1 MTAEPTVDHRRI
13 AIARARLDTWTRHQR
28 MLGVEPGR
36 LEALAGAITVA
47 RAALEDLENAAGD
60 RAAARRRLGV
70 AMEQLRL
77 AVDTLGRGIAHRAIA
92 REEHAMACGDD
103 DTWTEADGIHTEA
116 GACPQARSSRRAAAG
131 RPAIVAAGVD
141 ELGRVRLHMSCFGLG
156 RDPSVRVLVRRRV
169 GRRGVYEPIGYA
181 RGSTYVDRN
190 PKRVGRYAAYKVEV
204 VRGPMA
210 GATSRRALADFRESA
225 PPARRSRLHLEPAAP
240 AMESAGARVALRA
253 A

>member
-13 AIARARLDTWTRHQR
+13 AIARARLDTWTRHRR
-28 MLGVEPGR
+28 MLGVEAGR
-36 LEALAGAITVA
+36 LEALAGAIEA
-47 RAALEDLENAAGD
+47 AQAALEDLENTAGD
-60 RAAARRRLGV
+60 RAAARRRLGR

-92 REEHAMACGDD
+92 REANAMAC
-103 DTWTEADGIHTEA
+103 EADPIHTEA
-116 GACPQARSSRRAAAG
+116 DACLQARSSRGAAAG

-141 ELGRVRLHMSCFGLG
+141 ELGRVRLDLRCPGLG

-181 RGSTYVDRN
+181 RGSTYVDHA
-190 PKRVGRYAAYKVEV
+190 PKRAGRYAAYKVEIV
-204 VRGPMA
+204 AGPMA

-225 PPARRSRLHLEPAAP
+225 PSSGRTSLHLEPAAR
-240 AMESAGARVALRA
+240 AVERAGARVALRA